1 MPDFA
6 LTAEGEGFEPFVRGS
21 TLKWF
26 ETAAFRT
33 TSATPPSGD
42 EPNWY
47 RPAKVLVDI
56 GPARRVRERAGR
68 AATDA
73 PATLHAM
80 DMIDPPVARYA
91 AEHTSAP
98 GPHLAGVA
106 AATREQ
112 TQSPGM
118 MSGVVVAR
126 LLEALVVATR
136 ARRVL
141 EIGTFTG
148 YGALSIAARLPAGGT
163 VITLEADAGRAD
175 LARRHFEASPDAAKV
190 DWSRATRARSS
201 PRSTA
206 PSTSCS
212 STPGRATTRTTTR
225 PSCRSSPTTA

>member
-1 MPDFA
+1 
-6 LTAEGEGFEPFVRGS
+6 
-21 TLKWF
+21 
-26 ETAAFRT
+26 
-33 TSATPPSGD
+33 
-42 EPNWY
+42 
-47 RPAKVLVDI
+47 
-56 GPARRVRERAGR
+56 
-68 AATDA
+68 
-73 PATLHAM
+73 M
-80 DMIDPPVARYA
+80 DMIDPPVERYA

-98 GPHLAGVA
+98 APHLAGVA

-175 LARRHFEASPDAAKV
+175 LSRRHFEASPDAAKIELVQGDAREVVPTLDGPFDLVFIDAWKGDYPHYYEAVLPKLADHGLIVCDNVLWGGDVV
-190 DWSRATRARSS
+190 D
-201 PRSTA
+201 PA
-206 PSTSCS
+206 PDDDN
-212 STPGRATTRTTTR
+212 GRALAAFNDAVQRDDRVENALLTVGDGLMVIWH
-225 PSCRSSPTTA
+225 AAA

>member
-1 MPDFA
+1 
-6 LTAEGEGFEPFVRGS
+6 
-21 TLKWF
+21 
-26 ETAAFRT
+26 
-33 TSATPPSGD
+33 
-42 EPNWY
+42 
-47 RPAKVLVDI
+47 
-56 GPARRVRERAGR
+56 
-68 AATDA
+68 
-73 PATLHAM
+73 M
-80 DMIDPPVARYA
+80 DMIDPQVERYA

-98 GPHLAGVA
+98 APHLAGVA

-175 LARRHFEASPDAAKV
+175 LARRHFEPSPDAAKIELVQGDARETVPTLDGPFDLVFIDAWKGDYPHYYEAVLPKLADHGLIVCDNVLWGGDVV
-190 DWSRATRARSS
+190 DPS
-201 PRSTA
+201 PDDEN
-206 PSTSCS
+206 
-212 STPGRATTRTTTR
+212 GRALAAFNDLVQRDDRVENAMLTVGDGLMVIWR
-225 PSCRSSPTTA
+225 AAA

>member
-1 MPDFA
+1 
-6 LTAEGEGFEPFVRGS
+6 
-21 TLKWF
+21 
-26 ETAAFRT
+26 
-33 TSATPPSGD
+33 
-42 EPNWY
+42 
-47 RPAKVLVDI
+47 
-56 GPARRVRERAGR
+56 
-68 AATDA
+68 
-73 PATLHAM
+73 M
-80 DMIDPPVARYA
+80 DMIDPPVERYA

-98 GPHLAGVA
+98 APHLAGVA

-175 LARRHFEASPDAAKV
+175 LSRRHFEASPDAAKIELVQGDARLVVPTLDGPFDLVFIDAWKGDYPHYYEAVLPKLAEHGLIVCDNVLWGGDVV
-190 DWSRATRARSS
+190 DPS
-201 PRSTA
+201 PDDDN
-206 PSTSCS
+206 
-212 STPGRATTRTTTR
+212 GRALAAFNDLVQRDDRVENALLTVGDGLMVIWH
-225 PSCRSSPTTA
+225 AV

>member
-1 MPDFA
+1 
-6 LTAEGEGFEPFVRGS
+6 
-21 TLKWF
+21 
-26 ETAAFRT
+26 
-33 TSATPPSGD
+33 
-42 EPNWY
+42 
-47 RPAKVLVDI
+47 
-56 GPARRVRERAGR
+56 
-68 AATDA
+68 
-73 PATLHAM
+73 M

-91 AEHTSAP
+91 AEHNSAP

-148 YGALSIAARLPAGGT
+148 YGALSMAARLPADGT

-190 DWSRATRARSS
+190 ELVQGDARAIVPTLDGPFDLVFIDAWKGDY
-201 PRSTA
+201 PHYYEAVLPKLADHGLIVCDNVLWGGDVVDPA
-206 PSTSCS
+206 PDDDN
-212 STPGRATTRTTTR
+212 GRALAAFNDAVQRDDRVENALLTVGDGLMVIWRA
-225 PSCRSSPTTA
+225 PA